1 MAELSELLA
10 MRDALRQ
17 ARYSG
22 NRRVRTSN
30 SEIEFKT
37 DGEMAAALADLESRI
52 AALSD
57 QPRPSILRVS
67 LSKGL

>member
-1 MAELSELLA
+1 MTELSELLA

-37 DGEMAAALADLESRI
+37 DSEMAAALADLESRI
-52 AALSD
+52 AAISD
-57 QPRPSILRVS
+57 PPRPSILRVS